1 MECELLAA
9 LERSLGERARRE
21 LVRPQRAAVLVP
33 IVVGGSSER
42 LLLTRRTENLPTH
55 PGQVAFPG
63 GYIREPG
70 EDAVAAALR
79 EAQEEIGLPPER
91 VRVLGLLDDLPTH
104 TDAVAVT
111 PVVALIEDLPA
122 LRPQTNEVARIFTIP
137 LAELG
142 ESGRWRSGIDRTDA
156 RERTVHYFD
165 HDGETLWGLSARIVL
180 GLLSLGPGGA
190 PAGLSI

>member
-1 MECELLAA
+1 MESKLLAN
-9 LERSLGERARRE
+9 LEWSLGERSRRE

-33 IVVGGSSER
+33 IVGDGSPER
-42 LLLTRRTENLPTH
+42 LLLTRRIENLPTH

-79 EAQEEIGLPPER
+79 EAQEEIGLPPAR
-91 VRVLGLLDDLPTH
+91 SRVLGLLDDLPTH

-111 PVVALIEDLPA
+111 PVVALIEDLPV
-122 LRPQTNEVARIFTIP
+122 LRPQTSEVARIFTIP
-137 LAELG
+137 LSELRN
-142 ESGRWRSGIDRTDA
+142 SRRWRSGIDRTDG
-156 RERTVHYFD
+156 RERTVHFFD

-190 PAGLSI
+190 PAGFSL